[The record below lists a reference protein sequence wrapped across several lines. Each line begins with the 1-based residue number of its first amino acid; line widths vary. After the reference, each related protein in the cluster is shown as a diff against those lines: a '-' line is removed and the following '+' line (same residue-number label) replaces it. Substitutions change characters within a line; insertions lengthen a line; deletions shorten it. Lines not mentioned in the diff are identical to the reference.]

1 MCVCYLEQNSCTML
15 DGMLPLLNSV
25 NSYMYTHIPSL
36 RDLRALIPPS
46 RPSRSTELSSLGYTA
61 APH

>member
-1 MCVCYLEQNSCTML
+1 ML

-25 NSYMYTHIPSL
+25 NSYMYVHIPSL